1 MFEVQNKK
9 YMFVKKTCFCC
20 TQHSIVRKNIAS
32 IVLHKWFEKLITA
45 CILINSIMLATREYR
60 NNYDPDYDSN
70 WNKIVDLVDLI
81 LSVVYIAECVMKILV
96 MGFFCH

>member
-1 MFEVQNKK
+1 
-9 YMFVKKTCFCC
+9 
-20 TQHSIVRKNIAS
+20 
-32 IVLHKWFEKLITA
+32 
-45 CILINSIMLATREYR
+45 MLATREYR

-81 LSVVYIAECVMKILV
+81 LSVVYIAECVMKIFV